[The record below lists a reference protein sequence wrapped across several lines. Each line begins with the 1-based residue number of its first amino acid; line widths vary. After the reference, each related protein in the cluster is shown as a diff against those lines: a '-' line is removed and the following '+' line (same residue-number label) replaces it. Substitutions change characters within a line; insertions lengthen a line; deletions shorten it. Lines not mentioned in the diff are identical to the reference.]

1 MKIQIFSDVH
11 NGINEIDPKDILSDD
26 ADLYLDAGDTGE
38 AEYTVDFYKNDFW
51 KNKQVAF
58 VAGNHTFYNH
68 LYPETNRWFN
78 QNFKNSKRAN
88 ITYLN
93 NRYKIFGDVVI
104 IGSTLWTDFKLF
116 NNEATC
122 KETAKTAL
130 NDYYYIQITNRLL
143 FTPDYSANLFKTSME
158 YIKRITKKYKNKKV
172 VILTHHAPSIQS
184 CLDIYKD
191 DLESAC
197 FASNLENFI
206 KCNPNIVAWV
216 HGHVHNHNDYMIG
229 TTRVISNPVGYATYN
244 EESNYQPTFLEI

>member
-11 NGINEIDPKDILSDD
+11 NGINDIHPEDILSND

-38 AEYTVDFYKNDFW
+38 AEYTVDFYKNEFW

-58 VAGNHTFYNH
+58 VAGNHTFYHH
-68 LYPETNRWFN
+68 LYPETNKWFY
-78 QNFKNSKRAN
+78 QRFKNSKRSN

-93 NRYKIFGDVVI
+93 NRYKIFGNVVI
-104 IGSTLWTDFKLF
+104 IGTTLWTDFKLF
-116 NNEATC
+116 DNELLC
-122 KETAKTAL
+122 KLKAKNAL
-130 NDYYYIQITNRLL
+130 NDYYCIQITNRLL

-172 VILTHHAPSIQS
+172 VILTHHAPSLQS

-191 DLESAC
+191 DLVSAC
-197 FASNLENFI
+197 FASNLEDFI
-206 KCNPNIVAWV
+206 LKNPNIVAWV

-229 TTRVISNPVGYATYN
+229 TTRIISNPYGYAEYG
-244 EESNYQPTFLEI
+244 EDSGYKQTFLEI